1 MEKQRA
7 IEIVTEVL
15 NYTGMNAK
23 QFSEAIGCAGAG
35 WIYEVLN
42 PNRPNG
48 LSKAKAGE
56 ITAAFPEISLSYLL
70 TGEGTLLKSDKVEG
84 SVQQNINSSHITQ
97 NGNVEASSGQI
108 DKLINVLAE
117 QSQQVS
123 KAQEQVGKA
132 QEQIDRLITLL
143 ERQAKN

>member
-15 NYTGMNAK
+15 NYTKMNAK
-23 QFSEAIGCAGAG
+23 QLSEAIGCAGAG
-35 WIYEVLN
+35 WLYEVLN

-48 LSKAKAGE
+48 LSKSKAGE
-56 ITAAFPEISLSYLL
+56 IVAAFPEISLSYLL
-70 TGEGTLLKSDKVEG
+70 TGEGTLLKADHVEG

-97 NGNVEASSGQI
+97 NGNVEASANM

-117 QSQQVS
+117 QSQQVT
-123 KAQEQVGKA
+123 KA

-143 ERQAKN
+143 ERNSNN

>member
-15 NYTGMNAK
+15 NYTKMNAK
-23 QFSEAIGCAGAG
+23 QLSEAIGCAGAG
-35 WIYEVLN
+35 WLYEVLN

-48 LSKAKAGE
+48 LSKSKAGE
-56 ITAAFPEISLSYLL
+56 IVAAFPEISLSYLL
-70 TGEGTLLKSDKVEG
+70 TGEGTLLKAGTIEG
-84 SVQQNINSSHITQ
+84 NIQQNINSSHITQ
-97 NGNVEASSGQI
+97 NGNVETSANM

-117 QSQQVS
+117 QSQQVT
-123 KAQEQVGKA
+123 KA

-143 ERQAKN
+143 ERSSNN

>member
-15 NYTGMNAK
+15 NYTKMNAK
-23 QFSEAIGCAGAG
+23 QLSEAIGCSGAG
-35 WIYEVLN
+35 WLYEVLN

-48 LSKAKAGE
+48 LSKSKAGE
-56 ITAAFPEISLSYLL
+56 IVAAFPEISLSYLL
-70 TGEGTLLKSDKVEG
+70 TGEGTLIKTDKAE

-97 NGNVEASSGQI
+97 NGNVETSASM
-108 DKLINVLAE
+108 DKLISVLAE
-117 QSQQVS
+117 QSQQVT
-123 KAQEQVGKA
+123 KA

-143 ERQAKN
+143 ERNSKN

>member
-15 NYTGMNAK
+15 NYTKMNAK
-23 QFSEAIGCAGAG
+23 QLSEAIGCAGAG
-35 WIYEVLN
+35 WLYEVLN

-48 LSKAKAGE
+48 LSKSKAGE
-56 ITAAFPEISLSYLL
+56 IVAAFPEISLSYLL
-70 TGEGTLLKSDKVEG
+70 TGEGTLIKTDKAENI
-84 SVQQNINSSHITQ
+84 QQNINSSHITQ
-97 NGNVEASSGQI
+97 NGNVEASANV

-117 QSQQVS
+117 QSQQVT
-123 KAQEQVGKA
+123 KA

-143 ERQAKN
+143 ERNSNN

>member
-15 NYTGMNAK
+15 NYTKMNAK
-23 QFSEAIGCAGAG
+23 QLSEAIGCAGAG
-35 WIYEVLN
+35 WLYEVLN

-48 LSKAKAGE
+48 LSKSKAGE
-56 ITAAFPEISLSYLL
+56 IVAAFPEISLSYLL
-70 TGEGTLLKSDKVEG
+70 TGEGTLIKTDKAENI
-84 SVQQNINSSHITQ
+84 QQNINSSHITQ
-97 NGNVEASSGQI
+97 NGNVETSANM

-117 QSQQVS
+117 QSQQVT
-123 KAQEQVGKA
+123 KA

-143 ERQAKN
+143 ERNSNN

>member
-15 NYTGMNAK
+15 NYTKMNAK
-23 QFSEAIGCAGAG
+23 QLSEAIGCSGAG
-35 WIYEVLN
+35 WLYEVLN

-48 LSKAKAGE
+48 LSKSKAGE
-56 ITAAFPEISLSYLL
+56 IVAAFPEISLSYLL
-70 TGEGTLLKSDKVEG
+70 TGEGTLIKTDKAENI
-84 SVQQNINSSHITQ
+84 QQNINSSHITQ
-97 NGNVEASSGQI
+97 NGNVEVSANM

-117 QSQQVS
+117 QSQQVT
-123 KAQEQVGKA
+123 KA

-143 ERQAKN
+143 ERNSNN

>member
-15 NYTGMNAK
+15 NYTKMNAK
-23 QFSEAIGCAGAG
+23 QLSEAIGCSGAG
-35 WIYEVLN
+35 WLYEVLN

-48 LSKAKAGE
+48 LSKSKAGE
-56 ITAAFPEISLSYLL
+56 IVAAFPEISLSYLL
-70 TGEGTLLKSDKVEG
+70 TGEGTLIKTDKAENI
-84 SVQQNINSSHITQ
+84 QQNINSSHITQ
-97 NGNVEASSGQI
+97 NGNVEASVNM

-117 QSQQVS
+117 QSQQVT
-123 KAQEQVGKA
+123 KA

-143 ERQAKN
+143 ERNSKN

>member
-15 NYTGMNAK
+15 NYTKMNAK
-23 QFSEAIGCAGAG
+23 QLSEAIGCAGAG
-35 WIYEVLN
+35 WLYEVLN

-48 LSKAKAGE
+48 LSKSKAGE
-56 ITAAFPEISLSYLL
+56 IVAAFPEISLSYLL
-70 TGEGTLLKSDKVEG
+70 TGEGTLLKADKAENI
-84 SVQQNINSSHITQ
+84 QQNINSSNITQ
-97 NGNVEASSGQI
+97 NGNVEASANM

-117 QSQQVS
+117 QSQQVT
-123 KAQEQVGKA
+123 KA

-143 ERQAKN
+143 ERNSNN

>member
-15 NYTGMNAK
+15 NYTKMNAK
-23 QFSEAIGCAGAG
+23 QLSEAMGCAGAG
-35 WIYEVLN
+35 WLYEVLN

-48 LSKAKAGE
+48 LSKSKAGE
-56 ITAAFPEISLSYLL
+56 IVAAFPEISLSYLL
-70 TGEGTLLKSDKVEG
+70 TGEGTLLKADHVEG

-97 NGNVEASSGQI
+97 NGNVEASAQVE
-108 DKLINVLAE
+108 KLINVVAE
-117 QSQQVS
+117 QAQQ
-123 KAQEQVGKA
+123 ATTFQEQASKF

-143 ERQAKN
+143 ERNSNN

>member
-15 NYTGMNAK
+15 NYTKMNAK
-23 QFSEAIGCAGAG
+23 QLSEAIGCSGAG
-35 WIYEVLN
+35 WLYEVLN

-48 LSKAKAGE
+48 LSKSKAGE
-56 ITAAFPEISLSYLL
+56 IVAAFPEISLSYLL
-70 TGEGTLLKSDKVEG
+70 TGEGTLIKTDKAENI
-84 SVQQNINSSHITQ
+84 QQNINSSHITQ
-97 NGNVEASSGQI
+97 NGNVEASASM

-117 QSQQVS
+117 QSQQVT
-123 KAQEQVGKA
+123 KA

-143 ERQAKN
+143 ERNSKN